1 MRNAIKLVG
10 SHETKTLKYCFQAE
24 VDTIIYVSLD
34 HVITELD
41 LCLKDRVALVTSR
54 NVTWQARL
62 DSTSNRAIFAL
73 IANGGNQFKK
83 QNL

>member
-1 MRNAIKLVG
+1 MRNTIKLVG
-10 SHETKTLKYCFQAE
+10 SHETKTLKYCFQGE
-24 VDTIIYVSLD
+24 VDTIIYVSSD

-62 DSTSNRAIFAL
+62 DSTSNRTIFRTN
-73 IANGGNQFKK
+73 IANGGKSV
-83 QNL
+83 